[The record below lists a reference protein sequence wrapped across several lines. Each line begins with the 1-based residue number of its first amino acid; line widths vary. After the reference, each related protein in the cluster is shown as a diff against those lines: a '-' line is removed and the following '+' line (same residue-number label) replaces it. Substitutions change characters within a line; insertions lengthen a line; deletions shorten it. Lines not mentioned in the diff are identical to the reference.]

1 METKLARISQMS
13 RENPELVFT
22 SIFHLINVELLKEC
36 HEEMDDDK
44 AVGIDGV
51 TKAMYAG
58 KLDSNL
64 ESLVNSLRKLSYKPK
79 PARRIEIPK
88 DNGKMRPL
96 NIYCYEDKL
105 VQSAIKKVW
114 ED

>member
-1 METKLARISQMS
+1 MS

-36 HEEMDDDK
+36 HEEMDGDK

-88 DNGKMRPL
+88 DNVNL
-96 NIYCYEDKL
+96 LIFYN
-105 VQSAIKKVW
+105 
-114 ED
+114 

>member
-36 HEEMDDDK
+36 HEEMDGDK
-44 AVGIDGV
+44 AVGIDGI

-64 ESLVNSLRKLSYKPK
+64 ESLVNSLRKLSHKPG
-79 PARRIEIPK
+79 RRCLAPRSAWFEIKQANKEKEPT
-88 DNGKMRPL
+88 R
-96 NIYCYEDKL
+96 
-105 VQSAIKKVW
+105 
-114 ED
+114 